1 MRYFEH
7 NCFTKTRQN
16 HFRTLFLCY
25 SSLKTVF
32 SLFNRQT
39 IFGTANNRLI
49 HLLSVK
55 LRPASLLSYFTF
67 LICLFI
73 SASGF
78 AQNNVRI
85 QGTVLDEKGITLPGV
100 TVIVKGTTIGTSTDV
115 NGKFSISTKIGE
127 TLVFTMIGYDSGQIV
142 ITTDKPISVSLTP
155 NSSSLDE
162 VVVVGYG
169 VQKKGSV
176 TGAVSSVSNKE
187 IVTTKNE
194 NVQNML
200 TGKIAGLRIVQN
212 SGEPGRFNN
221 SFDVRGLGNPLIVI
235 DGVPRDNMQRLN
247 PADIESIS
255 ILKDASAAI
264 YGLRAANGVVLIT
277 TKKGNK
283 GELSLTYNGT
293 YSLQAPLNTPEPSN
307 VFNYMTLAN
316 EQRLHNTG
324 VGYANTTPLFTAAD
338 FEAYRNGT
346 RIASNWQD
354 AVIRKDYAPQTQH
367 DISASGGNETTS
379 YYASLGYAAQD
390 AFFVSDD
397 LKYKR
402 FNLRSNI
409 STKVSKRLTFDVN
422 LSGILDQKDQPY
434 NDPYWVYRSTWYQTP
449 LQNIYANNNPD
460 YFNMVPSGLNGVAQS
475 QSDVSGYKVYNN
487 KWFQSSASLNYDVP
501 FVKGLSAKGMYSYDF
516 LSNTNKMYQQV
527 FNLYNY
533 NAATDTYTPS
543 PQQAPAT
550 IRREYAEFPSNL
562 MQLSLNYKRTFLGD
576 HNVSALFLYEKSKR
590 DADNFN
596 AQRELSIPVDQLLAG
611 NSDKQAGGQSTSIQ
625 NLYQYENAAYVG
637 RLAYDYKGK
646 YLAEFAF
653 REDGSSKFATNKQ
666 WGFFPVASAGWRVS
680 EESFIKNSSLLSF
693 VNNLKLRASYG
704 ELGDENASTYQF
716 ISGYNY
722 PVGGSASGTP
732 AGSVFNGIFVSGV
745 QSKGLPNP
753 NISWYTAKTFD
764 AGIDFE
770 GWNGLFGFTFDY
782 FIRNRTGLLVRQ
794 STSLPDVVGVGLP
807 EENLNGDRSK
817 GFDFDVSHRYN
828 IGEFRYNIKGTFG
841 LTRTMNTA
849 RVQARSGN
857 SYLNWNNSSN
867 TEDRW
872 NNLYW
877 GYGANGQFQSYADI
891 VNSDIYVPKSTVVGD
906 YRYEDWNGDGQIS
919 TQDNQPISTAGLP
932 MVSYGLNLGAQF
944 KGFDFSMTWS
954 GAGNVYVSY
963 FEQLNTPLWAGGN
976 ALAQFNDRWHPV
988 DPTADPYSPQT
999 VWVPGHFAYTGTIPF
1014 TNTLHNASSA
1024 AYIRLKNIE
1033 LGYSIPTRLLSHVG
1047 LRGLRVFTNGYNLLT
1062 FTDLKYLDP
1071 EHPSSDFGYLYPV
1084 DKKFTFGL
1092 NMQF

>member
-1 MRYFEH
+1 MRYFTH
-7 NCFTKTRQN
+7 DSFTKTRHS
-16 HFRTLFLCY
+16 HFRALFLCY
-25 SSLKTVF
+25 SSLKIAF
-32 SLFNRQT
+32 SLFSLQT
-39 IFGTANNRLI
+39 ISETANNRLAN
-49 HLLSVK
+49 LFSVK
-55 LRPASLLSYFTF
+55 LRPAGLTF
-67 LICLFI
+67 LICLFV
-73 SASGF
+73 SVSVF
-78 AQNNVRI
+78 AQSDVRI
-85 QGTVLDEKGITLPGV
+85 QGTVLDENGTSLPGA
-100 TVIVKGTTIGTSTDV
+100 TVVVKGSTTGTSTDT
-115 NGKFSISTKIGE
+115 NGKFSISTKIGQ
-127 TLVFTMIGYDSGQIV
+127 TLVITMIGYNRHEIV
-142 ITTDKPISVSLTP
+142 IKNEKSISVSLIP
-155 NSSSLDE
+155 NSSNLDE

-169 VQKKGSV
+169 TQKKGSV
-176 TGAVSSVSNKE
+176 TGAVSSVGSKE

-200 TGKIAGLRIVQN
+200 TGKVAGLRSVQN

-221 SFDVRGLGNPLIVI
+221 SFDVRGLGTPLIVI

-247 PADIESIS
+247 PTDIESIS
-255 ILKDASAAI
+255 VLKDASAAI

-283 GELSLTYNGT
+283 GELSLNYNGT

-307 VFNYMTLAN
+307 VFDYMTLAN
-316 EQRLHNTG
+316 EQRMHNTG
-324 VGYANTTPLFTAAD
+324 VGYANTTPVYTDAD

-346 RIASNWQD
+346 RVASNWQD
-354 AVIRKDYAPQTQH
+354 AVIRQDYAPQTQH
-367 DISASGGNETTS
+367 DISASGGNETTR

-390 AFFVSDD
+390 AFFLSDD

-409 STKVSKRLTFDVN
+409 STKVSKSLTFDVN
-422 LSGILDQKDQPY
+422 LSAILDQKDQPY

-449 LQNIYANNNPD
+449 LQNIYANNNED

-516 LSNTNKMYQQV
+516 LSNTNKMYKQV
-527 FNLYNY
+527 FNLYSY
-533 NAATDTYTPS
+533 NAATDTYAPAA
-543 PQQAPAT
+543 QQGPAT
-550 IRREYAEFPSNL
+550 IRREYAEFPNNL
-562 MQLSLNYKRTFLGD
+562 MQLSLNYQRTLFSN

-590 DADNFN
+590 DADNFS

-611 NSDKQAGGQSTSIQ
+611 ISERQSGSQSTGIQ
-625 NLYQYENAAYVG
+625 NLYEYQNAAYVG
-637 RLAYDYKGK
+637 RFAYDFKGK

-653 REDGSSKFATNKQ
+653 REDGSSKFAPNKQ
-666 WGFFPVASAGWRVS
+666 WGFFPVVSAGWRAS
-680 EESFIKNSSLLSF
+680 EESFIKKSSALSF

-722 PVGGSASGTP
+722 PVGGTNTGTP
-732 AGSVFNGIFVSGV
+732 AGSVFNGTFVSGV

-770 GWNGLFGFTFDY
+770 GWNGLFGFSFDY
-782 FIRNRTGLLVRQ
+782 FVRNRSGLLIRQ
-794 STSLPDVVGVGLP
+794 STSLPDAVGVGLP

-817 GFDFDVSHRYN
+817 GLDFDVSHSN
-828 IGEFRYNIKGTFG
+828 SIGEFRYNVKGTFG
-841 LTRTMNTA
+841 LTRTMNTT
-849 RVQARSGN
+849 RVQARAGN

-867 TEDRW
+867 TADRW

-877 GYGANGQFQSYADI
+877 GYGAAGQFESYADI
-891 VNSDIYVPKSTVVGD
+891 VNSDIYVSKATVVGD

-919 TQDNQPISTAGLP
+919 TQDNRPISTAGLP
-932 MVSYGLNLGAQF
+932 MVTYGLSAGAQF
-944 KGFDFSMTWS
+944 KGFDFNMTWS

-976 ALAQFNDRWHPV
+976 ALQQFNDRWHPA
-988 DPTADPYSPQT
+988 DAKADPYSPQT
-999 VWVPGHFAYTGTIPF
+999 VWVPGHFAYTGSVPF

-1024 AYIRLKNIE
+1024 AYLRLKSIE
-1033 LGYSIPTRLLSHVG
+1033 LGYSVPSRLVSRVG
-1047 LRGLRVFTNGYNLLT
+1047 LSGLRVFTNGYNLFT
-1062 FTDLKYLDP
+1062 ITDLKYLDP

-1092 NMQF
+1092 SLQF